1 MAPTATSL
9 HDLPQLLDTSEV
21 AAALRKDLYTVQR
34 NLREGLIPGIKL
46 PGGRWRVRRDV
57 IEAILAGQSGQP
69 TPAQQRAERLGD
81 DTITFLREL
90 AEAAPPLSDAQK
102 DAIRAAFRAC
112 RRTGRTPRAA
122 PGSGR
127 PRCARAHW
135 RGVCRSGSAPR

>member
-21 AAALRKDLYTVQR
+21 AAALRKDLYTIQR

-69 TPAQQRAERLGD
+69 TPAQQRAELLGD

-90 AEAAPPLSDAQK
+90 AEKAPPLTEAQR
-102 DAIRAAFRAC
+102 DTVRAAFRGA
-112 RRTGRTPRAA
+112 
-122 PGSGR
+122 
-127 PRCARAHW
+127 
-135 RGVCRSGSAPR
+135 